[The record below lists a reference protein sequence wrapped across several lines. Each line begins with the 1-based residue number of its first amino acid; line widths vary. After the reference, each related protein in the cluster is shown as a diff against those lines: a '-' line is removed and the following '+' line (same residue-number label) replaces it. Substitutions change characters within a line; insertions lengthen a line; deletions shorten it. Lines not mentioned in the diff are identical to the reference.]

1 MMAAVSRTS
10 ARVHSGQW
18 QMGSGWP
25 LSTKSSI
32 QMVARAS
39 SSGMSVLNG
48 DYGGGSGKSGYCGLM
63 MASRDRGMRVQ
74 IDCIRG
80 YSLDLARDGRL
91 ERHIVSFARI
101 TLFSMEDIGLS
112 SEVQTEPESGRR
124 SIAATLPG
132 AT

>member
-1 MMAAVSRTS
+1 
-10 ARVHSGQW
+10 
-18 QMGSGWP
+18 
-25 LSTKSSI
+25 
-32 QMVARAS
+32 
-39 SSGMSVLNG
+39 
-48 DYGGGSGKSGYCGLM
+48 
-63 MASRDRGMRVQ
+63 MRVQ

-80 YSLDLARDGRL
+80 SSLDLARDGRL